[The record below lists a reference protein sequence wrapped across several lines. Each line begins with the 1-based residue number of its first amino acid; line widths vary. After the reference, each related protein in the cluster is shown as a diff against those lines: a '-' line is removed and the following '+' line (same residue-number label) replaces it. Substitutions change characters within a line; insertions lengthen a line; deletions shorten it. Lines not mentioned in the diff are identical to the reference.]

1 MNIRDPI
8 HGQIEFSDIE
18 QEIIDCLDFQRLR
31 QIRQVAMTYLV
42 YPGAHHT
49 RFEHSLGTMHL
60 ASKIG
65 QKIGLNNDELSQLR
79 LCALLHDI
87 GHMPFSHDCE
97 SILSPTTGTHEQIGK
112 KLITHGQI
120 HDILSKNFDSKNI
133 AQLMLGKSFGQVLTC
148 DVGADRLDYLLR
160 DAHYTGVAYGVID
173 WSRIIAK
180 MIYKSSKIQIEK
192 GGIEAT
198 ESVILA
204 RFSMFHAVYY
214 HHAVR
219 IARKMLQ
226 VALKNAVNFEQI
238 DPNVISRYNDNS
250 LLDLLLRTKSSSAL
264 CARLINRK
272 LLKRA
277 YVVSW
282 ANLNEDTKNYILSHD
297 FENDLSKRCPDAL
310 VDIPSQFKSQVN
322 VLINDNNVSRNLCD
336 ISSISSSLESASLER
351 ATLLVLCEDS
361 KRKRVANTAKKLL
374 NL

>member
-18 QEIIDCLDFQRLR
+18 RELIDSSAFQRLR
-31 QIRQVAMTYLV
+31 YIRQVAMTYLV

-49 RFEHSLGTMHL
+49 RFEHSIGTMHL
-60 ASKIG
+60 ASLIAHK
-65 QKIGLNNDELSQLR
+65 LELTQDQSVQLR
-79 LCALLHDI
+79 LGALLHDI

-97 SILSPTTGTHEQIGK
+97 PILKSFVGSHEKIGSE
-112 KLITHGQI
+112 LITTSKI
-120 HDILSKNFDSKNI
+120 KDILSKNYDPKKISDI
-133 AQLMLGKSFGQVLTC
+133 AFGKTFGQAITC

-180 MIYKSSKIQIEK
+180 MLYKSSKIQIEK
-192 GGIEAT
+192 GGLEAT

-214 HHAVR
+214 HHTVR

-226 VALKNAVNFEQI
+226 VALKQALDAGDI
-238 DPNVISRYNDNS
+238 DSKLATSYDDYS
-250 LLDLLLRTKSSSAL
+250 LLSHLLKSKSSKTLAYGL
-264 CARLINRK
+264 TTRH

-277 YVVSW
+277 TVLPYKDLSEENKHYV
-282 ANLNEDTKNYILSHD
+282 LSQD
-297 FENDLSKRCPDAL
+297 FEKDLNTNCPGTF
-310 VDIPSQFKSQVN
+310 VDTFAPFKSNVN
-322 VLINDNNVSRNLCD
+322 VLITDNGVSYNLAD
-336 ISSISSSLESASLER
+336 LSSISSSLESASLER

-361 KRKRVANTAKKLL
+361 KRKDVAKLVTKIL
-374 NL
+374 GK